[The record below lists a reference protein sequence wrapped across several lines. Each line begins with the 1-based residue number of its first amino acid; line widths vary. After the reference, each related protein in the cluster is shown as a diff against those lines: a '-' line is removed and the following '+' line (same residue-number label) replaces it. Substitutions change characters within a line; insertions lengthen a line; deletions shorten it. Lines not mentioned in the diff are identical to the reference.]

1 MRRRVLGLA
10 AAAAALAAALW
21 LTRAG
26 HTQPNV
32 LLVTIDTLRA
42 DRLGCYGNT
51 AAATPVQDALA
62 ARGVRFATAIA
73 HAPLTGPSH
82 ASLLTG
88 LTPLRHGVR
97 DNGRPTLA
105 ATVPTLAEA
114 FRGAGWRTA
123 AFVSGFPLDHR
134 FGFDRG
140 FESYDDRLPRGND
153 PRRAAFVERTAERT
167 TGAVLHWLG
176 TAAASAPW
184 FLWVHYFDP
193 HSPYEPPPEQAAR
206 FSDRPYD
213 GEVAFVDA
221 QLGRLLQAVEQGGP
235 SRETLVLVTSDHGES
250 LGEHGED
257 THGVFIYDATLRVP
271 LFLAGPGVPRGRVSQ
286 TVARGIDVAPTLL
299 ALAGAPALR
308 GAEGRSL
315 VPALSGEELDDAPA
329 YVESLFV
336 ALNLG
341 WAPLH
346 GWRTARLKLIDA
358 PQPELYALDQD
369 PREQTNLAVART
381 GDAEALRVA
390 LKTELARAAGPASGS
405 AAPDPGAV
413 ERLAALGYVGGTPPA
428 RPTGRDPKDGIA
440 LINQLERGLAEARAN
455 PTLAIAAL
463 EAVLRSD
470 SQMPLARRYLAIA
483 RMAARD
489 PQGAVREMEALAR
502 EAPLGPDDLLLLA
515 DHLRQAGRGDE
526 ALATVERALEVRP
539 DGSDALAM
547 RGRILLAL
555 GRAAEAR
562 EAYARALQRS
572 AADPEAL
579 RGAGESALQLN
590 DAAAAE
596 DAFARILASDPEDA
610 AALLRLGTL
619 RVRAGRPDEARKLFL
634 QVLSREPGNA
644 EALLNLGGLLA
655 RSGQVRE
662 ALPYL
667 ERAVQAGARSSVAL
681 NSLGFARLETGDD
694 RGALAALRASLAQ
707 NPRQPDVQQA
717 VARLSAGAR
726 Q

>member
-1 MRRRVLGLA
+1 MRQRTVGLA
-10 AAAAALAAALW
+10 AAVAALAAALW
-21 LTRAG
+21 LARAG
-26 HTQPNV
+26 QVRPNV

-42 DRLGCYGNT
+42 DRLGCYGG
-51 AAATPVQDALA
+51 APTPTLDALA

-97 DNGRPTLA
+97 DNGRSSLV
-105 ATVPTLAEA
+105 ATAPTLAEA
-114 FRGAGWRTA
+114 FRGAGWRTV

-140 FESYDDRLPRGND
+140 FESYDDRLPRGSD
-153 PRRAAFVERTAERT
+153 RRRAAFVERTAERT
-167 TGAVLHWLG
+167 TAAALRWLG
-176 TAAASAPW
+176 TAAPSAPW

-193 HSPYEPPPEQAAR
+193 HAPYEPPPEHAAH
-206 FSDRPYD
+206 FPGRPYD

-221 QLGRLLQAVEQGGP
+221 QLGRLLQALEDGSAG
-235 SRETLVLVTSDHGES
+235 RETLVLVTSDHGES
-250 LGEHGED
+250 LGEHGEE
-257 THGVFIYDATLRVP
+257 THGVFVYDATLRVP
-271 LFLAGPGVPRGRVSQ
+271 LVLAGPGVPKGRVSQ

-299 ALAGAPALR
+299 ALAGAPPLR

-315 VPALSGEELDDAPA
+315 VPAFSGKELDDAPA

-369 PREQTNLAVART
+369 PREQTNLAAARA
-381 GDAEALRVA
+381 GDAEALRAA
-390 LKTELARAAGPASGS
+390 LKTELARAPSLASGS
-405 AAPDPGAV
+405 TDPGAV
-413 ERLAALGYVGGTPPA
+413 ERLAALGYAGGTPAASVP
-428 RPTGRDPKDGIA
+428 GRDPKDGIA

-463 EAVLRSD
+463 EAVLQAD
-470 SQMPLARRYLAIA
+470 PHMPLARRYLAVA
-483 RMAARD
+483 RMALGD
-489 PQGAVREMEALAR
+489 PQGAVGEMEALAR

-526 ALATVERALEVRP
+526 ALATAERALEARP
-539 DGSDALAM
+539 GSSDALVM
-547 RGRILLAL
+547 RGRILLGL

-572 AADPEAL
+572 AADAEAL
-579 RGAGESALQLN
+579 RGVGESALQLN

-596 DAFARILASDPEDA
+596 DAFARILASDPEDST
-610 AALLRLGTL
+610 ALLRLGTL
-619 RVRAGRPDEARKLFL
+619 RVRAGRLDEARDLFL
-634 QVLSREPGNA
+634 QVLSREPGNP
-644 EALLNLGGLLA
+644 EALLDLGGLLA
-655 RSGQVRE
+655 RSGRVGE

-667 ERAVQAGARSSVAL
+667 ERAVQAGARSPVAL

-707 NPRQPDVQQA
+707 DPRQPDIRQA
-717 VARLSAGAR
+717 VARLAAGAPR
-726 Q
+726 